1 MKIDKLH
8 LQNYGKFHD
17 KDITLTPG
25 VNIILGGNEA
35 GKTTAKDFIID
46 MLYGIDKA
54 RGVGARFDHYEKRRP
69 INGVAYS
76 GSMEF
81 STENGEYILER
92 NFSKSEKRTTLRNA
106 DTGREVTLKRDH
118 DILGTVLETDKSTYL
133 NTLCIGQLETTTD
146 KSIADKL
153 NHYIVNMA
161 SSKAGDID
169 SINAITELKKKR
181 REFVDKE
188 AEEKIAE
195 ITAKLQLDRDYDAEL
210 EAVRAEYRE
219 LDASLNKK
227 GEDKIQF
234 TPIKNAA
241 TQEEEERQKRIR
253 EEEERQREEREPLS
267 KREKDIRM
275 LNGMGPKSILDNLF
289 VIFLFALIIVAAFV
303 GVAYVVPVSSPKVKM
318 GIMGFGVA
326 LSLLMT
332 IQIFARR
339 SALYKLLDEL
349 EIERGFEEA
358 RSDVQSSISDSRRGE
373 MVDRLAE
380 LKVKQEMLLKER
392 GEQELYMNQITE
404 LKSKSNANVTELEA
418 IDLAIRTI
426 QELSEEIYDSFGGV
440 LNTQVS
446 EIVSQITKGKYT
458 EVRIDDQLRVMV
470 KSGSSFISMDY
481 LSMGTVEQ
489 IYLALRLSIA
499 NVLVNEDL
507 PIIIDDIFVTYD
519 EERLRDTLSCIGEY
533 LNRQIIIFTT
543 NSKIQDIFNSLGVP
557 NYSINL

>member
-69 INGVAYS
+69 INGAAYS
-76 GSMEF
+76 GSIEF
-81 STENGEYILER
+81 STEEGEYILER

-133 NTLCIGQLETTTD
+133 NTLCIGQLETATD

-161 SSKAGDID
+161 STKAGDID
-169 SINAITELKKKR
+169 AINAITELKKKR

-195 ITAKLQLDRDYDAEL
+195 ITAKLNLDRDYDAEL

-219 LDASLNKK
+219 LDASLNK
-227 GEDKIQF
+227 GEEKLQF

-241 TQEEEERQKRIR
+241 TQEEEERQRRIR

-267 KREKDIRM
+267 KREKDIKM
-275 LNGMGPKSILDNLF
+275 LKGMGPKSILDNSF

-303 GVAYVVPVSSPKVKM
+303 GIAYVVPVPSPQIKM
-318 GIMGFGVA
+318 AIMGFGVA
-326 LSLLMT
+326 LAVLMT

-358 RSDVQSSISDSRRGE
+358 KSDVQSSISDSRRGE

-404 LKSKSNANVTELEA
+404 LKSKSTANVTELEA

-446 EIVSQITKGKYT
+446 EIIAQITKGKYT

-499 NVLVNEDL
+499 NVLINEDL

-519 EERLRDTLSCIGEY
+519 EDRLRDTLSCIGEY